1 MEPVIHSTFVIER
14 NYPATP
20 ERVFAAFADPGK
32 KRRWFA
38 EGDHHDVEQYA
49 MDFRVGGKE
58 TAQFRFK
65 QGTPVQGLT
74 CTNDTTYLDIVTNSR
89 LVFAGTM
96 TIGGRCISATLV
108 TVELLAVEKGTD
120 LVLTHQEAFFEG
132 ADGPEMRQE
141 GWKKLMEKLAGE
153 FAP

>member
-1 MEPVIHSTFVIER
+1 
-14 NYPATP
+14 
-20 ERVFAAFADPGK
+20 
-32 KRRWFA
+32 
-38 EGDHHDVEQYA
+38 
-49 MDFRVGGKE
+49 
-58 TAQFRFK
+58 
-65 QGTPVQGLT
+65 
-74 CTNDTTYLDIVTNSR
+74 
-89 LVFAGTM
+89 M

-120 LVLTHQEAFFEG
+120 LVLTHQGAFFEG